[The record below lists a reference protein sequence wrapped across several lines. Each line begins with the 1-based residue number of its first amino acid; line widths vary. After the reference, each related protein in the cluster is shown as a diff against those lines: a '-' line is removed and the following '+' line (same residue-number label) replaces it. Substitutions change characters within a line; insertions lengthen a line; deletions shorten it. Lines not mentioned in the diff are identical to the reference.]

1 MSEILKGATPAE
13 WLSYCC
19 EVFGRPIL
27 SEGAAAAYLEGLAEE
42 PEALKQA
49 FSQAIKCARSF
60 PLPVEL
66 REWMHFHRLKPH
78 TGKTHA

>member
-1 MSEILKGATPAE
+1 MKEILKGATPVE

-27 SEGAAAAYLEGLAEE
+27 SEGAAAAYLDGLTED

-60 PLPVEL
+60 PLPAEL
-66 REWMHFHRLKPH
+66 REWMYFHRLKPH
-78 TGKTHA
+78 TGKPHA

>member
-1 MSEILKGATPAE
+1 MSEILKGATPIE

-27 SEGAAAAYLEGLAEE
+27 SEGAATAYLDDLTDD
-42 PEALKQA
+42 PESLREA
-49 FSQAIKCARSF
+49 FSQAIKYARSF

-66 REWMHFHRLKPH
+66 REWMCINRLKPQR
-78 TGKTHA
+78 GKSYA

>member
-1 MSEILKGATPAE
+1 MSEILKGATPIE

-27 SEGAAAAYLEGLAEE
+27 SEGAATAFLDGLTED
-42 PEALKQA
+42 PESLRQA
-49 FSQAIKCARSF
+49 FSQAIKYARTF

-66 REWMHFHRLKPH
+66 REWMCINRLKPY
-78 TGKTHA
+78 TGAAYA